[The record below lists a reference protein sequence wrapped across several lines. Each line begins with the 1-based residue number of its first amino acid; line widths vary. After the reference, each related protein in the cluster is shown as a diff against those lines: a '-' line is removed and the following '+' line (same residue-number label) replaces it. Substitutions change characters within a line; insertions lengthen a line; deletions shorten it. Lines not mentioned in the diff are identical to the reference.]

1 MTDNL
6 TRCPWANKDP
16 LSQAYH
22 DQVWGRPVFNDRV
35 LFKFLSLE
43 LMQAGLSWSTIL
55 KKAEGLSQAFDDF
68 NPDLIANYDE
78 EKVEALMKNPEII
91 RNQRKIK
98 AVITNARAYQKLVQD
113 LGSFSAYLWAF
124 VDNKP
129 IVNRWE
135 DPSQVPGKTPLSERI
150 SKDMKARGFTFLGPT
165 IVYSFLQ
172 AVGLVNDHLLSCDFR
187 RYLD

>member
-16 LSQAYH
+16 LSRAYH
-22 DQVWGRPVFNDRV
+22 DQVWARPVYDDRK

-55 KKAEGLSQAFDDF
+55 KKAEGLDQAFDNF
-68 NPDLIANYDE
+68 NPDLIASYEE
-78 EKVEALMKNPEII
+78 EKIQALMNNPEII
-91 RNQRKIK
+91 RNQRKIR
-98 AVITNARAYQKLVQD
+98 AVVTNAKAYKNLLKD
-113 LGSFSAYLWAF
+113 FGSLSAYLWAF

-129 IVNRWE
+129 IINSWQ
-135 DPSQVPGKTPLSERI
+135 DQSQVPAKTDLSERI
-150 SKDMKARGFTFLGPT
+150 SKDMKARGFSFLGPT
-165 IVYSFLQ
+165 IIYSFMQ

-187 RYLD
+187 DSHL